1 MVHPIYMIKKFINI
15 EFFLTNGLII
25 SGKLIIVSYSTYQ
38 SILNEE
44 NYREFVEAKN
54 MELLSNKI
62 IEC

>member
-1 MVHPIYMIKKFINI
+1 MCI
-15 EFFLTNGLII
+15 
-25 SGKLIIVSYSTYQ
+25 GKLIIVSYSTYQ

-44 NYREFVEAKN
+44 NYREFVEVKN